1 MALLMHQ
8 FDVVRLLPD
17 RLFSLMSSHK
27 LEFGKLAVYVVAD
40 YVTAVQKVTLLPAL
54 KVEWNSVT
62 TSTPI

>member
-1 MALLMHQ
+1 MALLMHR
-8 FDVVRLLPD
+8 FDVVRLLPY

-54 KVEWNSVT
+54 KVQ
-62 TSTPI
+62 